1 MPRKTNLSIKE
12 YTLKNGQ
19 KRYYF
24 KISLGENSNGKRIVT
39 TRRGFK
45 TYADA
50 DQVYNQLT
58 RVKADDFVKQNQIT
72 IDELH
77 KIWFENYKN
86 TVKESSAISESGI
99 YKNHIEPFFG
109 NQFIDKITVVD
120 LQKWADKKANE
131 LVAFRRV
138 IAVMN
143 GLFEYG
149 MRLNFVS
156 SNLVK
161 RILIPKKTTR
171 KRRDIEKNVYTREEL
186 ELFLKVAKNF
196 PVMKYTFFKIL
207 ACTGLRRS
215 ECLAL
220 TWQDIDFKNNLLHV
234 NKTLAYGLNHQVIV
248 QTPKSKKSNRKIP
261 ISSSL
266 KKALIEYQKQSTSK
280 KLFHTLNGKYLY
292 LGTPNIWLKKIYDEN
307 PDLKKITVHGF
318 RHTFATLLI
327 SETNVKPKTVQM
339 ILGHK
344 NIEITLNLYT
354 HINQDNQI
362 EAQKVIEQLNF

>member
-12 YTLKNGQ
+12 YTLKSGQ

-86 TVKESSAISESGI
+86 TVKESSAKIEKNV
-99 YKNHIEPFFG
+99 YKNHIKSCFG
-109 NQFIDKITVVD
+109 NQFIDKITVVE
-120 LQKWADKKANE
+120 LQKWADKKATE
-131 LVAFRRV
+131 LVAFHRV
-138 IAVMN
+138 ISIMN
-143 GLFEYG
+143 ALFEYG
-149 MRLNFVS
+149 MRLNYVS

-161 RILIPKKTTR
+161 RVLIPKKTTR
-171 KRRDIEKNVYTREEL
+171 KRRDTNKNVYTREEL
-186 ELFLKVAKNF
+186 ETFLNIAKTRSI
-196 PVMKYTFFKIL
+196 MQYTFFKIL

-220 TWQDIDFKNNLLHV
+220 TWQDIDFKNNLLSV
-234 NKTLAYGLNHQVIV
+234 NKTLARGFNSQLIL
-248 QTPKSKKSNRKIP
+248 QTPKSRTSNRKIP
-261 ISSSL
+261 ISSAL
-266 KKALIEYQKQSTSK
+266 RKLLIEYQKHSTSE
-280 KLFHTLNGKYLY
+280 KLFHTVKNKYLN
-292 LGTPNIWLKKIYDEN
+292 LSAPNTWLDEIFYIH
-307 PDLKKITVHGF
+307 PELRKITIHGF

-339 ILGHK
+339 LLGHK

-354 HINQDNQI
+354 HINQDNKI

>member
-77 KIWFENYKN
+77 EIWAENYKN
-86 TVKESSAISESGI
+86 TVKESSAISESCI
-99 YKNHIEPFFG
+99 YLNHIKPFFG
-109 NQFIDKITVVD
+109 NQFIDKITVVA
-120 LQKWADKKANE
+120 LQKWADKKATE

-138 IAVMN
+138 IAIMSS
-143 GLFEYG
+143 LFEYG
-149 MRLNFVS
+149 MRLNYVS

-171 KRRDIEKNVYTREEL
+171 KRRDIEKNVYTRKEL

-196 PVMKYTFFKIL
+196 PIMKYTFFKIL

-220 TWQDIDFKNNLLHV
+220 TWQDIDFKNNLLYV

-266 KKALIEYQKQSTSK
+266 KKALIEYQKQATYD

-292 LGTPNIWLKKIYDEN
+292 LGSPNIWLKKIYDKN

>member
-12 YTLKNGQ
+12 YTLKSGQ

-86 TVKESSAISESGI
+86 AVKESSARMEKNV
-99 YKNHIEPFFG
+99 YTNHIKPCFG
-109 NQFIDKITVVD
+109 NQFIDKITVVA
-120 LQKWADKKANE
+120 LQKWADKKATE

-138 IAVMN
+138 IAIMN
-143 GLFEYG
+143 ALFEYG
-149 MRLNFVS
+149 MRLNYVS

-161 RILIPKKTTR
+161 RVLIPKKTTR

-186 ELFLKVAKNF
+186 ELFLKIAKTRSI
-196 PVMKYTFFKIL
+196 MQYTFFKIL

-220 TWQDIDFKNNLLHV
+220 TWQDIDFENNLLSV
-234 NKTLAYGLNHQVIV
+234 SKTLASGFNSQLILQK
-248 QTPKSKKSNRKIP
+248 PKSRTSNRKIP
-261 ISSSL
+261 ISSAL
-266 KKALIEYQKQSTSK
+266 RELLIEYQKQSTSE
-280 KLFHTLNGKYLY
+280 KLFHTVNDTFLHLSAPNTWLNE
-292 LGTPNIWLKKIYDEN
+292 IYHAHPE
-307 PDLKKITVHGF
+307 LREITLHGF

-339 ILGHK
+339 LLGHK

>member
-99 YKNHIEPFFG
+99 YKNHIKPFFG

-120 LQKWADKKANE
+120 LQKWADKKATE

-149 MRLNFVS
+149 MRLNYVS

-161 RILIPKKTTR
+161 RVLIPKKTAR
-171 KRRDIEKNVYTREEL
+171 KRRDTEKNVYTRKEL
-186 ELFLKVAKNF
+186 ETFLKVAKNF
-196 PVMKYTFFKIL
+196 PIMKYTFFKIL

-220 TWQDIDFKNNLLHV
+220 TWQDIDFKNNLLSV

-266 KKALIEYQKQSTSK
+266 KKALIEYQKQATYD

-292 LGTPNIWLKKIYDEN
+292 LGSPNIWLKKIYDKN